1 MGYKVKNDYLS
12 AEEELMKKMELYG
25 FSIELPDEEDE
36 STEKE
41 EKTSE
46 KEDE

>member
-25 FSIELPDEEDE
+25 FSIELPDEE
-36 STEKE
+36 EKE
-41 EKTSE
+41 EE
-46 KEDE
+46 KEDETNEKED

>member
-25 FSIELPDEEDE
+25 FSIELPDEE
-36 STEKE
+36 EKE
-41 EKTSE
+41 KETNE
-46 KEDE
+46 KED